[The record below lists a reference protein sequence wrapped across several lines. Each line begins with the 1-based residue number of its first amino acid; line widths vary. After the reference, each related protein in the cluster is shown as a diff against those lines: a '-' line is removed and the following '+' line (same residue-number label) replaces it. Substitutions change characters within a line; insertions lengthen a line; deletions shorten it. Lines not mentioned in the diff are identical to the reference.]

1 MKKIYLLLMI
11 VTFAFILSGCS
22 NNNSTED
29 TDTGKIKTLTCTINS
44 TDENDYNTDY
54 SITYTFKNGIIKNL
68 ESTAVMET
76 DPDQI
81 DYIISST
88 KTVVDQIGS
97 YDGFTYQ
104 ITKEDNSHIRCQV
117 QIDYTKINAEDL
129 TEQYGEDYVTSDSY
143 LKYSLMTM
151 EAIEEGMTG
160 DGYTCK

>member
-11 VTFAFILSGCS
+11 VTFTFILSACS

-44 TDENDYNTDY
+44 ADEDDYNTDY
-54 SITYTFKNGIIKNL
+54 SIIYTFKNGIIKKL
-68 ESTAVMET
+68 ESAAVMET

-81 DYIISST
+81 DYIISSAEA
-88 KTVVDQIGS
+88 VIDQIGS

-104 ITKEDNSHIRCQV
+104 ITKEDKSHIRCEV

-129 TEQYGEDYVTSDSY
+129 TNQYGEDYVTSDTY
-143 LKYSLMTM
+143 LKYLLMTM
-151 EAIEEGMTG
+151 EDIEEGMTG